1 MLLSRYERMIA
12 RRYLLPG
19 RSEAF
24 IAVVAGFSLV
34 AVMLGVAALIVV
46 MSVMNGFRA
55 ELFDKITG
63 LNGHAVIQGY
73 GGQLRDW
80 REIVAQARAT
90 PGVMSATPLI
100 EQPLFASYNG
110 RVEFAQV
117 RGMRVEDIRTN
128 PAMKGKEVLG
138 SLNRLRPGA
147 QEIAIGS
154 RLAESLGAT
163 IGSDIAIINPQGS
176 ATVFGT
182 MPRIVQYKVTAIFE
196 LGIYDFDK
204 IFVVMPIEDAQT
216 LLLLGDAVSM
226 IEIDTNDPDHVER
239 IVAPLNDKVGDRGQ
253 ITDWRMM
260 NRELFEALAV
270 DRIVSFTVLSIIL
283 IVAAFNIVSSLIM
296 LVRSK
301 TRDIAVLRTMGATR
315 GGLMRIFVT
324 VGVTIGA
331 LGVAAGGV
339 LGFLF
344 ITFRA
349 KVVAFIGL
357 VTGQQVWD
365 PSMRF
370 LTELPARTDPWE
382 TIGICVMALL
392 FTFLAT
398 LYPAWKAA
406 GTDPVQ
412 VLRYE

>member
-1 MLLSRYERMIA
+1 MLISRYERMIA

-55 ELFDKITG
+55 ELIDKIVG

-80 REIVAQARAT
+80 RRLIEEAKKT
-90 PGVMSATPLI
+90 PGITSATPLI
-100 EQPLFASYNG
+100 EQPLFASFNG
-110 RVEFAQV
+110 RVEFIQM
-117 RGMRVEDIRTN
+117 RGMRVEDIRSN
-128 PAMKGKEVLG
+128 PTLKGKEVIG
-138 SLNRLRPGA
+138 SLNRLVPGGE
-147 QEIAIGS
+147 QVAIGS
-154 RLAESLGAT
+154 RLAESLGASV
-163 IGSDIAIINPQGS
+163 GSEISIINPQGV
-176 ATVFGT
+176 ATPFGT
-182 MPRIVQYKVTAIFE
+182 NMRVVKYKVAAIFE
-196 LGIYDFDK
+196 VGVYDYDK
-204 IFVVMPIEDAQT
+204 VFTIMPLEDAQT
-216 LLLLGDAVSM
+216 LMLLGDAVSM
-226 IEIDTNDPDHVER
+226 VELDTADAERVREILQ
-239 IVAPLNDKVGDRGQ
+239 PLNEKVGDVGQ

-260 NRELFEALAV
+260 NSQLFEALAV
-270 DRIVSFTVLSIIL
+270 DRIVSFTILSIIL
-283 IVAAFNIVSSLIM
+283 VVASFNIVSSLIM

-315 GGLMRIFVT
+315 GGLMRIFIT
-324 VGVTIGA
+324 VGTTIGA

-339 LGFLF
+339 LGFFF

-349 KVVAFIGL
+349 QVVSFIGL

-370 LTELPARTDPWE
+370 LTELPAKTDPFE

-392 FTFLAT
+392 FSFLAT

-406 GTDPVQ
+406 STDPVQ

>member
-1 MLLSRYERMIA
+1 MLISRYERMIA

-24 IAVVAGFSLV
+24 IAVVASFSLV

-73 GGQLRDW
+73 GGQLKDW
-80 REIVAQARAT
+80 QQVVADAKAT
-90 PGVMSATPLI
+90 PGVKDATPLI
-100 EQPLFASYNG
+100 EQPLFASFNG
-110 RVEFAQV
+110 RVDFAQI
-117 RGMRVEDIRTN
+117 RGMRVEDIRNN
-128 PAMKGKEVLG
+128 PALKGKEIIG
-138 SLNRLRPGA
+138 SLDTLKPGS
-147 QEIAIGS
+147 EEVAIGS

-163 IGSDIAIINPQGS
+163 VGSYISIINPQGA
-176 ATVFGT
+176 ATPFGT
-182 MPRIVQYKVTAIFE
+182 MFRTVQYRVGAIFE
-196 LGIYDFDK
+196 VGIYDFDK
-204 IFVVMPIEDAQT
+204 IFVVMPMEDAQT
-216 LLLLGDAVSM
+216 LLLLGDGVSM
-226 IEIDTNDPDHVER
+226 VEVDTVDP
-239 IVAPLNDKVGDRGQ
+239 DKVGEILAPLVEKVSDKGQ
-253 ITDWRMM
+253 ISDWRTM

-270 DRIVSFTVLSIIL
+270 DRIVSFVVLSIIL
-283 IVAAFNIVSSLIM
+283 VVASFNIVSSLIM

-301 TRDIAVLRTMGATR
+301 MRDIAVLRTMGASR
-315 GGLMRIFVT
+315 GALMRIFIT
-324 VGVTIGA
+324 VGTVIGA
-331 LGVAAGGV
+331 LGVALGGI

-344 ITFRA
+344 IAFRA
-349 KVVAFIGL
+349 QVVQLIGL

-370 LTELPARTDPWE
+370 LTELPAKTDPLE
-382 TIGICVMALL
+382 TIGICLMALL
-392 FTFLAT
+392 FSFLAT

-406 GTDPVQ
+406 STDPVQ

>member
-80 REIVAQARAT
+80 RQIVAEAKAT
-90 PGVMSATPLI
+90 PGVISATPLI
-100 EQPLFASYNG
+100 EQPLFASFNG

-117 RGMRVEDIRTN
+117 RGMRVEDIRSN
-128 PAMKGKEVLG
+128 AALKGKEVLG
-138 SLNRLRPGA
+138 SLNRLKPGGE
-147 QEIAIGS
+147 EIAIGS

-163 IGSDIAIINPQGS
+163 IGSSISIINPQGS

-182 MPRIVQYKVTAIFE
+182 MPRIVQYRVATIFE

-204 IFVVMPIEDAQT
+204 IFIVMPIEDAQT

-226 IEIDTNDPDHVER
+226 VEINTNDPDHVEK
-239 IVAPLNDKVGDRGQ
+239 IVAPLTEKVGDRGQ
-253 ITDWRMM
+253 IQDWRMM

-349 KVVAFIGL
+349 NVVQFIGL

-370 LTELPARTDPWE
+370 LTELPARTDPLE
-382 TIGICVMALL
+382 TIGICLMALF

>member
-1 MLLSRYERMIA
+1 MIA

-63 LNGHAVIQGY
+63 LNGHAVVQGY
-73 GGQLRDW
+73 GGQLRNW
-80 REIVAQARAT
+80 REVVEQAKAT
-90 PGVMSATPLI
+90 PGITSATPLI
-100 EQPLFASYNG
+100 EQPLFASFNG

-117 RGMRVEDIRTN
+117 RGMRVEDIRSN
-128 PAMKGKEVLG
+128 PALKGKEVLG
-138 SLNRLRPGA
+138 RLDRLQPG
-147 QEIAIGS
+147 QEQVAIGS
-154 RLAESLGAT
+154 RLAEKLGAT
-163 IGSDIAIINPQGS
+163 VGSKITIINPQGN
-176 ATVFGT
+176 ATPFGT
-182 MPRIVQYKVTAIFE
+182 MYRSVGYTVTAIFE
-196 LGIYDFDK
+196 VGVYDFDQ

-226 IEIDTNDPDHVER
+226 VEIDTVNPDRVEQ
-239 IVAPLNDKVGDRGQ
+239 IMAPLVPKVDRAGQ
-253 ITDWRMM
+253 ITDWRQM

-270 DRIVSFTVLSIIL
+270 DRIVSFTILSIIL
-283 IVAAFNIVSSLIM
+283 VVASFNIVSSLIM

-301 TRDIAVLRTMGATR
+301 MRDIAVLRTMGATR

-324 VGVTIGA
+324 VGTTIGG
-331 LGVAAGGV
+331 LGVAAGTV
-339 LGFLF
+339 LGFIF

-349 KVVAFIGL
+349 QVVQLIGL

-370 LTELPARTDPWE
+370 LTELPAKTDPFE

-392 FTFLAT
+392 FSFLAT

-406 GTDPVQ
+406 STDPVQ

>member
-80 REIVAQARAT
+80 RQIAAEARAT
-90 PGVMSATPLI
+90 PGVTSATPLI
-100 EQPLFASYNG
+100 EQPLFVSFNG

-117 RGMRVEDIRTN
+117 RGMRVEDIRAN
-128 PAMKGKEVLG
+128 PALKGKEVLG
-138 SLNRLRPGA
+138 SLKRLHPGGE
-147 QEIAIGS
+147 EIAIGS

-163 IGSDIAIINPQGS
+163 IGSEISIINPQGS

-182 MPRIVQYKVTAIFE
+182 MPRIVKYKVATIFE
-196 LGIYDFDK
+196 VGVYDFDK
-204 IFVVMPIEDAQT
+204 VFIVMPIEDAQT

-226 IEIDTNDPDHVER
+226 IEVDTNDPDHVEK
-239 IVAPLNDKVGDRGQ
+239 IVAPLAEKVGDRGQ
-253 ITDWRMM
+253 INDWRMM

-315 GGLMRIFVT
+315 SGLMRIFMT

-349 KVVAFIGL
+349 NVVQFIGL

-370 LTELPARTDPWE
+370 LTTLPARTDPIE
-382 TIGICVMALL
+382 TIGICLMALL

-406 GTDPVQ
+406 STDPVQ

>member
-63 LNGHAVIQGY
+63 LNGHAVVQGY

-80 REIVAQARAT
+80 RQIADQARAL
-90 PGVMSATPLI
+90 PGVTRATPLI
-100 EQPLFASYNG
+100 EQPLFASLNG

-117 RGMRVEDIRTN
+117 RGMRVEDIRNN
-128 PAMKGKEVLG
+128 PALKGKEVVG
-138 SLNRLRPGA
+138 SLNRLTPNSE
-147 QEIAIGS
+147 QVAIGS
-154 RLAESLGAT
+154 RLAEALGAT
-163 IGSDIAIINPQGS
+163 VGSQITIINPAGN
-176 ATVFGT
+176 ATPFGT
-182 MPRIVQYKVTAIFE
+182 MYRSVSYTVGAIFE
-196 LGIYDFDK
+196 VGVYDFDK
-204 IFVVMPIEDAQT
+204 IFVIMPIEDAQT

-226 IEIDTNDPDHVER
+226 VEIDTNDPDNVQR
-239 IVAPLNDKVGDRGQ
+239 IVAPLADKIGRVGQ
-253 ITDWRMM
+253 MTDWRQM
-260 NRELFEALAV
+260 NRELFEALSV
-270 DRIVSFTVLSIIL
+270 DRIVSFTILSIIL
-283 IVAAFNIVSSLIM
+283 VVASFNIVSSLIM

-315 GGLMRIFVT
+315 AGLMRIFVT
-324 VGVTIGA
+324 VGTTIGA

-349 KVVAFIGL
+349 QVVQFIGL
-357 VTGQQVWD
+357 VTGQQIWD

-370 LTELPARTDPWE
+370 LTELPAKTDPFE

-398 LYPAWKAA
+398 LYPAWKASS
-406 GTDPVQ
+406 TDPVQ